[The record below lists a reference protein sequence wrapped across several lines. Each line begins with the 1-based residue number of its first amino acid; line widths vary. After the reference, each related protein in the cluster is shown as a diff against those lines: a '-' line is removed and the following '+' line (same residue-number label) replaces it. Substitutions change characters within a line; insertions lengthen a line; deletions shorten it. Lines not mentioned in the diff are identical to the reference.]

1 MKKVSVIVPIYNVEK
16 YIKRCLESILKQ
28 TYQNFEILCVDDC
41 GQDNSMTI
49 VERMQKKYPQ
59 KIQILYGKENGG
71 LGAAR
76 DRGIEVATG
85 DYISFID
92 SDDYIKK
99 DFLETYMHAAMK
111 KDADMVMGGYVRD
124 ANGKLKDVPVDLKD
138 ENFVWMNVS
147 AWTKIYK
154 KEFLKQNQISFCG
167 VGRYEDEGFLYRILV
182 CDPQIEVI
190 DYCGYYYYLNTQS
203 ITRNAKR
210 DKTGIVREYFQTVYN
225 LYKTTSCDEAK
236 KDLFYY
242 CLVSGLTANVLYNG
256 QGCGIEKMKELYAG
270 YNKLLNRIDKNICK
284 NKYIKLKYLKSEPF
298 KKRYA
303 TWLILRLRRIGAD
316 KAVFLLIS
324 TI

>member
-76 DRGIEVATG
+76 DRGIEAATG

-124 ANGKLKDVPVDLKD
+124 ANGKLKDIPVDLKD

-147 AWTKIYK
+147 AWKKIYK
-154 KEFLKQNQISFCG
+154 REFLKQNQISFCG
-167 VGRYEDEGFLYRILV
+167 VRRYEDEGFLYRILV

-210 DKTGIVREYFQTVYN
+210 DKTGIVKEYFQTVYQ
-225 LYKTTSCDEAK
+225 LYKTTSCDDEK

-256 QGCGIEKMKELYAG
+256 QGCGTEKMKELYAG

-324 TI
+324 KI